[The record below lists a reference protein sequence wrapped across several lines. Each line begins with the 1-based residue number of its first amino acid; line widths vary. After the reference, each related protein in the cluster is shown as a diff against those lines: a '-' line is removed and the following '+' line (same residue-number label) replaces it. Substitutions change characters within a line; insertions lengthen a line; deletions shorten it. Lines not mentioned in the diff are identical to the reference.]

1 MDKKVVGFA
10 IMFLS
15 LILLLGFSFMGWD
28 YIGDLALSWQMVW
41 MLTAIGGFI
50 LVILSQKKGK

>member
-1 MDKKVVGFA
+1 MDKKAIGFA

-28 YIGDLALSWQMVW
+28 YIGDLSLTWQIVW